1 MADERQ
7 YAGKTVLITGGSR
20 GLGKEMAHGFAAQG
34 ARVVVVSRN
43 EDVCVEVA
51 NELSDRHGVEAL
63 GIGCH
68 IGRWDALDGLVD
80 QLDARSL
87 GVDVLIN
94 NAGMS
99 PLYDGLANVSEALWD
114 KTFAVNLRAP
124 FRLSALLGE
133 RMVTRGGGSI
143 VNISSIGSIRPG
155 PEMAP
160 YVAAKAGLNVL
171 TEVFAQSLGPTVR
184 VNTIMAGAFRTDVSA
199 HWDPAEV
206 DRVTAQTAL
215 QRTGAPSEI
224 VGAALFLAGESA
236 SFTSGAILRV
246 DGGRA

>member
-1 MADERQ
+1 MVDERQ
-7 YAGKTVLITGGSR
+7 FADKTVLITGGSR
-20 GLGKEMAHGFAAQG
+20 GLGRQMAHGFAAEG

-43 EDVCVEVA
+43 EESCVAVA
-51 NELSDRHGVEAL
+51 DELRAEHGVEAI

-68 IGRWDALDGLVD
+68 VGRWAALDELVD
-80 QLDARSL
+80 RLDAAAVE
-87 GVDVLIN
+87 VDVLVN

-99 PLYDGLANVSEALWD
+99 PLYDSLTGVSEALWD
-114 KTFAVNLRAP
+114 KTFAVNVRAP

-133 RMVTRGGGSI
+133 RMVARGGGSI

-199 HWDPAEV
+199 HWDPADVEL
-206 DRVTAQTAL
+206 VTSQTAL
-215 QRTGAPSEI
+215 QRTGDPAEI
-224 VGAALFLAGESA
+224 VGAALFLAGSSA